1 MKHAHIFKKIY
12 IIGIVAIGGIKNVW
26 EERVLKVW
34 KMWITIIK
42 QFQWKNTVD
51 KNITQN
57 NTVLTIHCQKN
68 LEAILLFQIIQY
80 YI

>member
-1 MKHAHIFKKIY
+1 MFEKK
-12 IIGIVAIGGIKNVW
+12 GFEGC
-26 EERVLKVW
+26 EL

-42 QFQWKNTVD
+42 QFQLKNTVD